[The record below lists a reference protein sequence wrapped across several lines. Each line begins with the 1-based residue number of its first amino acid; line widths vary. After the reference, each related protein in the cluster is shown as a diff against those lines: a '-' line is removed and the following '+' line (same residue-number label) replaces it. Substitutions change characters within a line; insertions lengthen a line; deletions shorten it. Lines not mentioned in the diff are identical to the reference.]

1 MPREDTGWTIEDRIP
16 VIIGVGEINDRP
28 GADEPGLDSVQLMVA
43 AARIADCDADG
54 EGAVGWLDRCDW
66 VAITP
71 QISFREYDTPRMLQE
86 ALGITPAHIFQ
97 APSADGD
104 SPVRHLNDAANAIG
118 SGEASVCLLVGGE
131 AVRTAARRA
140 AVAGNSKNL
149 FAGSL
154 ASASELR
161 RRYGLIT
168 PSEIYP
174 FYENASRAA
183 WGQSLAEGQ
192 AETGEIWSRFS
203 QVAAEADGA
212 WLKKP
217 CSPDEITD
225 ITADNRLIAF
235 PFSKLMVANSSVN
248 QGAALI
254 VTSLANARAAGID
267 ESRLVYIGAG
277 AAAHEDNEP
286 LTRAAWTGTPSLKV
300 TLNKVMAL
308 NALGAQD
315 LDHVELY
322 SCFPCVPKL
331 ARRELGLPI
340 DRPLTVH
347 GGLTFGGG
355 PIGNYMLH
363 ATAAMVRKLR
373 VSGEY
378 GLLYGNGGHC
388 THNHAIVLARHPVE
402 GVSFPQDYHFQAL
415 ADAERGPI
423 PPITDDYEGPA
434 VIETYT
440 VFYGRDGLPL
450 YGVVLARNPEGAR
463 VVSRVDASDADG
475 ITFLTSGVEEP
486 IGSSGHTAR
495 NGDSLHW
502 QRSPNSKQ

>member
-1 MPREDTGWTIEDRIP
+1 MTTEDRIP

-28 GADEPGLDSVQLMVA
+28 GADEAGLDSVELMAA
-43 AARIADCDADG
+43 AARRAADDAGGD
-54 EGAVGWLDRCDW
+54 WLNRCDW

-71 QISFREYDTPRMLQE
+71 QISFREYDTPTLLQQ
-86 ALGITPAHIFQ
+86 ALGINPAHIFQ
-97 APSADGD
+97 APMADGD

-118 SGEASVCLLVGGE
+118 AGAATVCLLVGGE

-140 AVAGNSKNL
+140 AAAGASNNL
-149 FAGSL
+149 FKGSL

-161 RRYGLIT
+161 RCYGLIT

-183 WGQSLAEGQ
+183 WGQTLAEGQ

-203 QVAAEADGA
+203 QVAAESEGA
-212 WLKKP
+212 WIKKP
-217 CSPDEITD
+217 RTAAEITHID
-225 ITADNRLIAF
+225 ADNRPIAF
-235 PFSKLMVANSSVN
+235 PFTKLMVANSSVN
-248 QGAALI
+248 QGAAVI
-254 VTSLANARAAGID
+254 VTSLANAKAAGID

-277 AAAHEDNEP
+277 ASAHEDNEP
-286 LTRAAWTGTPSLKV
+286 LTRAEWTGTPSMRVVLRQ
-300 TLNKVMAL
+300 VMAL
-308 NALGAQD
+308 NHLAAAD

-331 ARRELGLPI
+331 ARRELGLPA
-340 DRPLTVH
+340 DRALTGH

-363 ATAAMVRKLR
+363 ATAAMVRNLR
-373 VSGEY
+373 RGGEF

-388 THNHAIVLARHPVE
+388 THNHAIALARHPVA

-423 PPITDDYEGPA
+423 PALTDRYEGA
-434 VIETYT
+434 ATIETYT
-440 VFYGRDGLPL
+440 VFYGRDGEPQH
-450 YGVVLARNPEGAR
+450 GVVLARNPAGER
-463 VVSRVDASDADG
+463 VIARVDADDEAG
-475 ITFLTSGVEEP
+475 IAFLTDGAVEP
-486 IGSSGHTAR
+486 VGARGHTVR
-495 NGDSLHW
+495 RGDALHW
-502 QRSPNSKQ
+502 QRGANS